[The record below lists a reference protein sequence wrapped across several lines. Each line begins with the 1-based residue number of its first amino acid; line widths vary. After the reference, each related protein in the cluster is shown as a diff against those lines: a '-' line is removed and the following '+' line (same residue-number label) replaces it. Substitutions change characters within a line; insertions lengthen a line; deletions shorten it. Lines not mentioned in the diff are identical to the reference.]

1 MKPLSEQDKALFAY
15 YRDIPSYKENAVSRA
30 YLCHKWNTNDRT
42 VRLIIADIRANCRRL
57 GMTDFVVSDSHG
69 KGYWCTSDK
78 KEIKAFNDQM
88 MSRVK
93 SIAATVK
100 CAKAFLCDTSQT
112 DLFDGLY
119 V

>member
-93 SIAATVK
+93 SIIPAVQNASRYLGEQV
-100 CAKAFLCDTSQT
+100 QM
-112 DLFDGLY
+112 DLFGGNY
-119 V
+119 